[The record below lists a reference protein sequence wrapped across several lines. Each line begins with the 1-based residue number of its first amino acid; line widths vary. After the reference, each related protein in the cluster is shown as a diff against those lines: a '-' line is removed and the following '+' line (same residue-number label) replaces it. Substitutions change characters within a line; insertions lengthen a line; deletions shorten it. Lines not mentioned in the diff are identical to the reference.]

1 MNEVE
6 KMRILIVD
14 DERSNITIL
23 NHILKPTYS
32 TLIAIDGKTAIEIA
46 RQTMPDLILLDIVM
60 PDLSGYE
67 VLSILKRDE
76 AMCRIPVMIITA
88 LDGAD
93 AEEKGLNLGAADYI
107 TKPFHDTVVRA
118 RVKTHLKMV
127 EYVREIERFGM
138 TDMLTGLPNKR
149 SFNERIAAEWSRAKR
164 EKEPLSILM
173 IDLDDFKT
181 YNDTYGHLQGDIILA
196 NVADV
201 FRSVVKRTGD
211 FVCRWG
217 GEEFAVLLPNTDID
231 SACYVAENIRQA
243 MEKTAV
249 PNVDGA
255 MTSVTV
261 SIGAHCEVPLV
272 NDDFSGFIAK
282 ADSLLYAAKK
292 GGKNRVGR

>member
-1 MNEVE
+1 MNETE

-23 NHILKPTYS
+23 NHILKPAYS
-32 TLIAIDGKTAIEIA
+32 TLVAIDGKTAIEIA

-67 VLSILKRDE
+67 VLTILKRDE

-88 LDGAD
+88 LDSAD
-93 AEEKGLNLGAADYI
+93 DEEKGLNLGAADYI
-107 TKPFHDTVVRA
+107 TKPFHDTVVKA

-127 EYVREIERFGM
+127 EYIREIERFGM

-149 SFNERIAAEWSRAKR
+149 SFNERITAEWSRAKR

-173 IDLDDFKT
+173 IDLDDFKA
-181 YNDTYGHLQGDIILA
+181 YNDTYGHLQGDVILA
-196 NVADV
+196 NVADI
-201 FRSVVKRTGD
+201 FRSVVKRNGD

-217 GEEFAVLLPNTDID
+217 GEEFAILLPNTDLD
-231 SACYVAENIRQA
+231 SAFFVAENIRKA
-243 MEKTAV
+243 MEKMAV
-249 PNVDGA
+249 ATIDGK

-261 SIGAHCEVPLV
+261 SIGVNCEVPLV
-272 NDDFSGFIAK
+272 NGEFSEFIAK
-282 ADSLLYAAKK
+282 ADGLLYAAKK
-292 GGKNRVGR
+292 GGKNQVCR

>member
-1 MNEVE
+1 MNETE

-23 NHILKPTYS
+23 NHILKPAYS
-32 TLIAIDGKTAIEIA
+32 TLVAIDGKTAIEIA

-67 VLSILKRDE
+67 VLTILKRDE

-88 LDGAD
+88 LDSAD
-93 AEEKGLNLGAADYI
+93 DEEKGLNLGAADYI
-107 TKPFHDTVVRA
+107 TKPFHDTVVKA

-127 EYVREIERFGM
+127 EYIREIERFGM

-149 SFNERIAAEWSRAKR
+149 SFNERITAEWSRAKR

-173 IDLDDFKT
+173 VDLDDFKT

-196 NVADV
+196 NVADI
-201 FRSVVKRTGD
+201 FRSVVKRNGD

-217 GEEFAVLLPNTDID
+217 GEEFAILLPNTDLD
-231 SACYVAENIRQA
+231 SAFFVAENIRKA
-243 MEKTAV
+243 MEKMAV
-249 PNVDGA
+249 ATIDGK

-261 SIGAHCEVPLV
+261 SIGVNCEVPLV
-272 NDDFSGFIAK
+272 NGEFSEFIAK
-282 ADSLLYAAKK
+282 ADGLLYAAKK
-292 GGKNRVGR
+292 GGKNQVCR